1 MNAQASKE
9 AVRFLVRTGGEP
21 EPSSDGGIWAT
32 PCSAPPTP
40 RRRLAHVLLF
50 VTFTDATRT
59 RAQVIEAGAWDGRAW
74 KVVESEYALEALARR
89 RD

>member
-1 MNAQASKE
+1 
-9 AVRFLVRTGGEP
+9 
-21 EPSSDGGIWAT
+21 
-32 PCSAPPTP
+32 
-40 RRRLAHVLLF
+40 VLLF